1 MRVCEP
7 REMTMTARELQNVS
21 KHLSKTHRERG
32 AAFVWPAYVQQ
43 AERIGRLIVTG
54 KVIADDAVEL
64 FADHA
69 VSYSLEQESVLKVL
83 ALFREAE
90 KTRESGKKPNGD
102 GKHVGEGKAVPE
114 LEVINI
120 RAWQGVEPKQRAW
133 IVRNMIPARNVTLL
147 TGQGGVGKTLLM
159 QQMSAATVLGKDWVG
174 ELPEPGPVLFITA
187 EDDEDE
193 MHHRYFHIARHY
205 GVTFGELADA
215 GLHLASHAGRDA
227 TMAIADA
234 RGIVRPTPLFESWLT
249 FARKIKPRWVG
260 LDTAADIFVVNER
273 DRSQVRQCISLLRG
287 ACLEL
292 DCAIILLAHPS
303 LSGIASGSGLSG
315 STAWNNSVCSRLYLK
330 SERKQKPKDGDDAN
344 KKPNGEDDEDEDE
357 FDNSVRILECMKS

>member
-1 MRVCEP
+1 M
-7 REMTMTARELQNVS
+7 
-21 KHLSKTHRERG
+21 
-32 AAFVWPAYVQQ
+32 
-43 AERIGRLIVTG
+43 
-54 KVIADDAVEL
+54 
-64 FADHA
+64 
-69 VSYSLEQESVLKVL
+69 L

-90 KTRESGKKPNGD
+90 RTRTEGKKPNGD
-102 GKHVGEGKAVPE
+102 GKHVGEGKPVPE
-114 LEVINI
+114 LEVIDI
-120 RAWQGVEPKQRAW
+120 RAWQGVEPKERAW

-205 GVTFGELADA
+205 GVTFDELANA
-215 GLHLASHAGRDA
+215 GLHLTSLAGRDA

-234 RGIVRPTPLFESWLT
+234 RGIVRPTQLFETWLT
-249 FARKIKPRWVG
+249 YARKIKPRWVG

-303 LSGIASGSGLSG
+303 LSGIQSGTGLSG
-315 STAWNNSVCSRLYLK
+315 STAWNNSVRSRL
-330 SERKQKPKDGDDAN
+330 
-344 KKPNGEDDEDEDE
+344 
-357 FDNSVRILECMKS
+357 